1 MSFLPQVSGT
11 EVAVAAPA
19 VRLDVSAASLAPSTS
34 ALVHGFAVYHAVLA
48 VAATRLV
55 VAVLVMAAQLW
66 AISAP
71 MGLRQS

>member
-1 MSFLPQVSGT
+1 M
-11 EVAVAAPA
+11 
-19 VRLDVSAASLAPSTS
+19 RLDVSAASLAPSTS

-66 AISAP
+66 VISAP